1 VSAPAAEAFG
11 FTYRFEP
18 AVAGAQGED
27 LTILALHGTGGDEHD
42 LVPLA
47 RALAPGAAVL
57 SPRGQVLEGG
67 APRFFRRLR
76 EGVFDLADLAART
89 EALGDFVDGA
99 ADRHGIDRGRIV
111 AVGFSNGANVA
122 ASLLLR
128 RPGSLAGAL
137 LLRAMVPFE
146 PETPPAPGAV
156 RPVVTIAAG
165 LMDPLVPREQ
175 AERLATLLRSAGAEA
190 TLELVPAGHQLTQRD
205 LAIGQ
210 ALLARLSGGPG
221 ARDAPRR

>member
-1 VSAPAAEAFG
+1 MTAPGSTRAPSAEAFG
-11 FTYRFEP
+11 FAYRYEP
-18 AVAGAQGED
+18 AVPGQPGDD
-27 LTILALHGTGGDEHD
+27 LTVLALHGTGGDEHD

-57 SPRGQVLEGG
+57 SPRGQVSEHG

-76 EGVFDLADLAART
+76 EGVFDLEDLARRT
-89 EALGDFVDGA
+89 ASLGEFVDGA
-99 ADRHGIDRGRIV
+99 TAQHGLARDRV
-111 AVGFSNGANVA
+111 LAVGFSNGANVA

-146 PETPPAPGAV
+146 PEVPPTLPAGAKP
-156 RPVVTIAAG
+156 PVVTIAAG
-165 LMDPLVPREQ
+165 LMDPMVTREQ
-175 AERLATLLRSAGAEA
+175 AERLAALLREAGADT
-190 TLELVPAGHQLTQRD
+190 TLEWLPAGHQLTQRD

-210 ALLARLSGGPG
+210 ALVARL
-221 ARDAPRR
+221 

>member
-1 VSAPAAEAFG
+1 MTASVAEGFG

-18 AVAGAQGED
+18 PVAGAPGED

-47 RALAPGAAVL
+47 RALAPGAAIL
-57 SPRGQVLEGG
+57 SPRGQVLEQG

-76 EGVFDLADLAART
+76 EGVFDLEDLARRT
-89 EALGDFVDGA
+89 ASLGEFVDGTA
-99 ADRHGIDRGRIV
+99 GRHGVDRGRIV

-128 RPGSLAGAL
+128 RPGALAGAL

-146 PETPPAPGAV
+146 PETPPLPGAS

-165 LMDPLVPREQ
+165 LMDPLVPRAQ
-175 AERLATLLRSAGAEA
+175 AERLAALLQAAGADA
-190 TLELVPAGHQLTQRD
+190 TLEWVPAGHQLTQRD
-205 LAIGQ
+205 LTIGQ
-210 ALLARLSGGPG
+210 ALIARL
-221 ARDAPRR
+221 

>member
-1 VSAPAAEAFG
+1 MTGSVAQAFG
-11 FTYRFEP
+11 FAYRFEP
-18 AVAGAQGED
+18 PVAGAPGED

-76 EGVFDLADLAART
+76 EGVFDLEDLAART

-99 ADRHGIDRGRIV
+99 AASHGIDRGRIV

-128 RPGSLAGAL
+128 RPGALAGAL

-146 PETPPAPGAV
+146 PETPPVAGAV

-165 LMDPLVPREQ
+165 LMDPLVPRAQ
-175 AERLATLLRSAGAEA
+175 AERLAELLRSVGAET
-190 TLELVPAGHQLTQRD
+190 TLEFVPAGHQLTQRD
-205 LAIGQ
+205 LAVGQ
-210 ALLARLSGGPG
+210 ALLARL
-221 ARDAPRR
+221 

>member
-1 VSAPAAEAFG
+1 VTAPRATAPSAEAFG
-11 FTYRFEP
+11 FVHRFEP
-18 AVAGAQGED
+18 ARPGEPGSD

-42 LVPLA
+42 LIPLA

-57 SPRGQVLEGG
+57 SPRGQVSEHG
-67 APRFFRRLR
+67 APRFFRRLA
-76 EGVFDLADLAART
+76 EGVFDLADLRTRT

-99 ADRHGIDRGRIV
+99 AARYGIDRSRIV

-122 ASLLLR
+122 GSLLLR
-128 RPGSLAGAL
+128 RPGALAGAL

-146 PETPPAPGAV
+146 PEEPPAPGAA

-165 LMDPLVPREQ
+165 LMDPLVPRAQ
-175 AERLATLLRSAGAEA
+175 AERLAALLQAAGADA
-190 TLELVPAGHQLTQRD
+190 TLEWVPAGHQLTQRD

-210 ALLARLSGGPG
+210 ALLARL
-221 ARDAPRR
+221 

>member
-1 VSAPAAEAFG
+1 VAQAFG
-11 FTYRFEP
+11 FAYRFEP
-18 AVAGAQGED
+18 PVAGAPGED

-76 EGVFDLADLAART
+76 EGVFDLEDLAART

-99 ADRHGIDRGRIV
+99 AASHGIDRGRIV

-128 RPGSLAGAL
+128 RPGALAGAL

-146 PETPPAPGAV
+146 PETPPVAGAV

-165 LMDPLVPREQ
+165 LMDPLVPRAQ
-175 AERLATLLRSAGAEA
+175 AERLAELLRSVGAET
-190 TLELVPAGHQLTQRD
+190 TLEFVPAGHQLTQRD
-205 LAIGQ
+205 LAVGQ
-210 ALLARLSGGPG
+210 ALLARL
-221 ARDAPRR
+221 

>member
-1 VSAPAAEAFG
+1 MTAPGASGAATAQAFG
-11 FTYRFEP
+11 FAYRFEP
-18 AVAGAQGED
+18 SVPGEAGAD

-42 LVPLA
+42 LLPLA

-57 SPRGQVLEGG
+57 SPRGQVLENG

-76 EGVFDLADLAART
+76 EGVFDLEDLAVRT
-89 EALGDFVDGA
+89 EALGDFVDA
-99 ADRHGIDRGRIV
+99 AAAHHGLDRGRVV

-146 PETPPAPGAV
+146 PATPPVPAAT
-156 RPVVTIAAG
+156 RPQVVIAAG
-165 LMDPLVPREQ
+165 LMDPLVPRPQ
-175 AERLATLLRSAGAEA
+175 AERLAELLREAGADA
-190 TLELVPAGHQLTQRD
+190 TLEWVPAGHQLTQRD

-210 ALLARLSGGPG
+210 ALVARL
-221 ARDAPRR
+221 